1 MWLDAKYFLLPLKPF
16 FKLMLARWGFSKS
29 WLSMKYININFFF
42 FCAVWLDNFL
52 GENVNTHTHTALGLI
67 RLSVAGDKKK
77 NAKIRSVV
85 FTESVY

>member
-16 FKLMLARWGFSKS
+16 FKWMLARWGFSKS
-29 WLSMKYININFFF
+29 WLSMKYININYYFFG
-42 FCAVWLDNFL
+42 AVWLDNFFL
-52 GENVNTHTHTALGLI
+52 ENVNIHTALGLI